1 MKVLVT
7 GGTGVVGQAAVTA
20 IIERGHTV
28 RLLSRHAEHDA
39 QQWPAGVEP
48 FDGSVSDPASVH
60 GSADG
65 CDVVLHLVAIVDEH
79 PPEATF
85 ERVNVEGTR
94 VMVRE
99 AERAGV
105 RRFIYVSSLGADR
118 GESEYHKSKRA
129 GEEITRTFK
138 GTWLIVRPGNVYG
151 PGDEQIS
158 LILKL
163 VRSLPVVPV
172 LEDGHQ
178 TFQPIWAADLGAV
191 LALAVEREDL
201 TGRTLEVAGPDR
213 TSMNDLIDRFAEIT
227 GRKPLRV
234 PVPGF
239 LASLGLKVAETFG
252 VDLPVS
258 DGQLTMV
265 RERNVVTAPE
275 GNALVGVFHVTPTPL
290 ATGLKKLADSLPE
303 LLPSEGVGTL
313 KRKRFWADI
322 AGSHRTPEA
331 LFEHFRRNFD
341 EITPWHLQ
349 VGPEPGTPKEPRE
362 GETITMALPMRGHIQ
377 VRCEELSPT
386 SMTFVT
392 LEGHPL
398 AGAVRFLA
406 ERRDDKVRFE
416 VQVYDRAA
424 NVIDWLAMGTIGGR
438 VQNAT
443 WRELVE
449 NVVAASGG
457 SAPGGVEEEVVSLD
471 DDGAAEVHRWLERLV
486 VARKRDER
494 GARAAGRGTSPR

>member
-1 MKVLVT
+1 MRVLVT
-7 GGTGVVGQAAVTA
+7 GGTGVVGQAAVSA
-20 IIERGHTV
+20 IVKRGHPV

-39 QQWPAGVEP
+39 KEWPVGVEP
-48 FDGSVSDPASVH
+48 FDGSVTDPASVH

-65 CDVVLHLVAIVDEH
+65 CDVVLHLVAVVDEH
-79 PPEATF
+79 PPESTF
-85 ERVNVEGTR
+85 EKVNVEGTR

-105 RRFIYVSSLGADR
+105 RRFVFISSLGADR
-118 GESEYHKSKRA
+118 GESEYHKSKKA
-129 GEEITRTFK
+129 GEEIVRGF
-138 GTWLIVRPGNVYG
+138 GGAWLIVRPGNVYG

-172 LEDGHQ
+172 LEDGDQ
-178 TFQPIWAADLGAV
+178 TFQPIWAGDLGAA

-201 TGRTLEVAGPDR
+201 SGRTLEIAGPDR

-227 GRKPLRV
+227 RRKPIRV

-252 VDLPVS
+252 VELPVN

-275 GNALVGVFHVTPTPL
+275 GNALVQVFHLTPTPL
-290 ATGLKKLADSLPE
+290 AEGLKKLADSLPE

-313 KRKRFWADI
+313 KRKRFWADVVG
-322 AGSHRTPEA
+322 ARRTPEA

-341 EITPWHLQ
+341 AITPWHLH

-362 GETITMALPMRGHIQ
+362 GETLTMALPMRGHIQ

-386 SMTFVT
+386 TMTFVT
-392 LEGHPL
+392 LEGHPI
-398 AGAVRFLA
+398 AGAVRFLT
-406 ERRDDKVRFE
+406 EPRDGKVHFE

-457 SAPGGVEEEVVSLD
+457 SAPNGVEQEVVSLD
-471 DDGAAEVHRWLERLV
+471 DDAAAEVHRWLERLV
-486 VARKRDER
+486 VARKREER
-494 GARAAGRGTSPR
+494 GTSGEGRGTRG

>member
-1 MKVLVT
+1 MRVLVT
-7 GGTGVVGQAAVTA
+7 GGTGVVGQAAVSA
-20 IIERGHTV
+20 IVERGHTV
-28 RLLSRHAEHDA
+28 RLLTRHAEHDA
-39 QQWPAGVEP
+39 QQWPRGVEAV
-48 FDGSVSDPASVH
+48 DGSVTDLASVR

-65 CDVVLHLVAIVDEH
+65 CDAVLHLVAVVDEH

-85 ERVNVEGTR
+85 EKVNVEGTR
-94 VMVRE
+94 VIVRE

-105 RRFIYVSSLGADR
+105 RRFVYVSSLGADR

-129 GEEITRTFK
+129 GEEIARGFR
-138 GTWLIVRPGNVYG
+138 GAWLVVRPGNVYG

-158 LILKL
+158 LVLKL

-172 LEDGHQ
+172 LDDGDQ
-178 TFQPIWAADLGAV
+178 TFQPIWAGDLGAA
-191 LALAVEREDL
+191 LALAVEREEL
-201 TGRTLEVAGPDR
+201 SGRTLEVAGPDR

-239 LASLGLKVAETFG
+239 LASLGVKVAQTFG
-252 VDLPVS
+252 VELPVN

-265 RERNVVTAPE
+265 RERNVVTAAE
-275 GNALVGVFHVTPTPL
+275 GNALVDVFHVTPTSL
-290 ATGLKKLADSLPE
+290 ADGLKKLANSLPE
-303 LLPSEGVGTL
+303 LLPSDGVGSL

-322 AGSHRTPEA
+322 VGARRTPEA

-362 GETITMALPMRGHIQ
+362 GETLTMALPMRGHIQ
-377 VRCEELSPT
+377 VRCEELTPT

-398 AGAVRFLA
+398 AGAVRFVA
-406 ERRDDKVRFE
+406 ERQDDEVRFE

-457 SAPGGVEEEVVSLD
+457 SAPNGVEQEVVSLD
-471 DDGAAEVHRWLERLV
+471 AAAAAEVHRWLERLV
-486 VARKRDER
+486 VARKREE
-494 GARAAGRGTSPR
+494 RAASGKR